1 MAHSFLRNDPQSRNT
16 SYHVWVRLQN
26 SRDFDSMPEKNIF
39 KSNLIAYILV
49 RHSSSVRI
57 VLLYVVPDDSNLA
70 SFQRERI
77 TSRVSDVTMQTD
89 APKSLSSSSNA
100 LETVAALA
108 ILPAFSQIAICKYVY
123 LYFFAQV
130 SNIFICRVWTFV
142 SMIGLHITA
151 HDDTWKNTT
160 NQLRRPNSTRPT
172 LVRYPSS
179 THFGAVCIRP
189 IRNCTN
195 P

>member
-108 ILPAFSQIAICKYVY
+108 ILPAFSQIAICKNVH
-123 LYFFAQV
+123 LHFSPQV
-130 SNIFICRVWTFV
+130 SNIFKCRVWTFV
-142 SMIGLHITA
+142 SRLGLHITV
-151 HDDTWKNTT
+151 HDDTWINEWV
-160 NQLRRPNSTRPT
+160 NY
-172 LVRYPSS
+172 V
-179 THFGAVCIRP
+179 
-189 IRNCTN
+189 
-195 P
+195 